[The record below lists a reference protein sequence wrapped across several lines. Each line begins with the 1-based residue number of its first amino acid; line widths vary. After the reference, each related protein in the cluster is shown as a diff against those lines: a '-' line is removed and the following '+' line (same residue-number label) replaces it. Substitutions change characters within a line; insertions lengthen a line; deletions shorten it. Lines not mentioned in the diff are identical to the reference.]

1 MRSASQWGS
10 VVSFLVIAMTITLDR
25 FDYDKFTTE
34 KVKFAI
40 DLDREVFHV
49 SEGTNSPYVDDEL
62 GISPL
67 WRGKHSVTEYRQ
79 ILWQQIQHH
88 LPRYLSK
95 GLKSFYEPYLVP
107 NSNIFRAIMELA
119 EAYRDNG
126 RLKLLYIT
134 DRPHAELIARCVDYL
149 AHLI

>member
-1 MRSASQWGS
+1 
-10 VVSFLVIAMTITLDR
+10 MTITVEK
-25 FDYDKFTTE
+25 FDYNKFQTE
-34 KVKFAI
+34 KVQFAI
-40 DLDREVFHV
+40 DLDREVFNV

-62 GISPL
+62 SMSPL
-67 WRGKHSVTEYRQ
+67 WRGKYSVTEYRQ

-107 NSNIFRAIMELA
+107 NSDIFRAIMELA

-126 RLKLLYIT
+126 RLKLIYIT
-134 DRPHAELIARCVDYL
+134 DRSHAELIARCANYL

>member
-1 MRSASQWGS
+1 MR
-10 VVSFLVIAMTITLDR
+10 ITVEK
-25 FDYDKFTTE
+25 FDYNKFQTE
-34 KVKFAI
+34 KVQFAI
-40 DLDREVFHV
+40 DVYREVFNV
-49 SEGTNSPYVDDEL
+49 SEGTNSRHIDDEL
-62 GISPL
+62 GMSPL
-67 WRGKHSVTEYRQ
+67 WRGKYSVAEYRQ

-107 NSNIFRAIMELA
+107 NSDIFRAIMELA

-126 RLKLLYIT
+126 RLKLIYIT
-134 DRPHAELIARCVDYL
+134 DRSHAELIARCVDYL